1 MIVNVVLFIL
11 GLTALYFGA
20 SWLVSGASG
29 IASRYGIPHL
39 VIGLTIV
46 AFGTSFPELLVSI
59 TAAIKGMSDIA
70 IGNVIGSNILNIALI
85 LGLSAIITP
94 LRIQLRSTIAESPIM
109 IGSAVLLLVLSL
121 DNVINRIDGAV
132 LFSGMIAFTVFSY
145 WFEKME
151 SARISRTNEEQFK
164 KYSRTKKA
172 NIILVSLMLAGLVGL
187 AIGAQL
193 LVGASVAIARD
204 LGLSEKFIALSIVAL
219 GTSLPELGT
228 SLIAAIR
235 REIEIS
241 VGNIIGSNIFNIL
254 GILGLSSMI
263 NPIPIANGLI
273 DSGFI
278 WDYGLMIALSIFLWF
293 CMKTGMKV
301 TRAEGILFL
310 FIFTAYIGWLL
321 YVR

>member
-11 GLTALYFGA
+11 GLIALYFGA

-29 IASRYGIPHL
+29 IASRYGIPPL

-46 AFGTSFPELLVSI
+46 AFGTSFPELLVSV

-94 LRIQLRSTIAESPIM
+94 LRIQLRSIIAESPIM

-121 DNVINRIDGAV
+121 DNVINRIDGALLFTGLIAFV
-132 LFSGMIAFTVFSY
+132 LFSY
-145 WFEKME
+145 RFEKYE
-151 SARISRTNEEQFK
+151 SDRIPDTEK
-164 KYSRTKKA
+164 DKYIKSVKIGKS
-172 NIILVSLMLAGLVGL
+172 IVIMISLIVVGLVGL
-187 AIGAQL
+187 TVGAQI
-193 LVGASVAIARD
+193 LVGASVVIAKYF
-204 LGLSEKFIALSIVAL
+204 GLSEKFIGLTIVAF
-219 GTSLPELGT
+219 GTSLPELAT

-235 REIEIS
+235 KEIGIS

-254 GILGLSSMI
+254 AILGLSSMI
-263 NPIPIANGLI
+263 NPIPIAKGLI

-293 CMKTGMKV
+293 CMITGLKV

-310 FIFTAYIGWLL
+310 IIFTAYIVWLL

>member
-1 MIVNVVLFIL
+1 MIVNVVLFVL

-29 IASRYGIPHL
+29 IASLYGIPPL

-46 AFGTSFPELLVSI
+46 AFGTSFPELLVSV

-94 LRIQLRSTIAESPIM
+94 LRIQLRSIIAESPIM
-109 IGSAVLLLVLSL
+109 IGSAVLLLILSL
-121 DNVINRIDGAV
+121 DNVINRIDGALLFTGLIAFV
-132 LFSGMIAFTVFSY
+132 LFSY
-145 WFEKME
+145 RFEKYE
-151 SARISRTNEEQFK
+151 SDRIPGTEK
-164 KYSRTKKA
+164 DKYIKSVKTDKS
-172 NIILVSLMLAGLVGL
+172 IVILISLIVVGLVGL
-187 AIGAQL
+187 TVGAQI
-193 LVGASVAIARD
+193 LVGASVIIAKYF
-204 LGLSEKFIALSIVAL
+204 GLSEKFIGLTIVAF
-219 GTSLPELGT
+219 GTSLPELAT
-228 SLIAAIR
+228 SFIAAIR
-235 REIEIS
+235 KEVGIS

-254 GILGLSSMI
+254 AILGLSSMI

>member
-1 MIVNVVLFIL
+1 MIVNVVLFVL

-29 IASRYGIPHL
+29 IASRYGIPPL

-46 AFGTSFPELLVSI
+46 AFGTSFPELLVSV

-94 LRIQLRSTIAESPIM
+94 LRIQLRSIIAESPIM
-109 IGSAVLLLVLSL
+109 IGSAVLLLILSL
-121 DNVINRIDGAV
+121 DNVINRIDGALLFTGLIAFV
-132 LFSGMIAFTVFSY
+132 LFSY
-145 WFEKME
+145 RFEKYE
-151 SARISRTNEEQFK
+151 SDRIPGTEK
-164 KYSRTKKA
+164 DKYIKSVKTDKS
-172 NIILVSLMLAGLVGL
+172 IVILISLIVVGLVGL
-187 AIGAQL
+187 TVGAQI
-193 LVGASVAIARD
+193 LVGASVIIAKYF
-204 LGLSEKFIALSIVAL
+204 GLSEKFIGLTIVAF
-219 GTSLPELGT
+219 GTSLPELAT
-228 SLIAAIR
+228 SFIAAIR
-235 REIEIS
+235 KEVGIS

-254 GILGLSSMI
+254 AILGLSSMI

>member
-11 GLTALYFGA
+11 GLIALYFGA

-29 IASRYGIPHL
+29 IASRYGIPPL

-46 AFGTSFPELLVSI
+46 AFGTSFPELLVSVI
-59 TAAIKGMSDIA
+59 AAIKGMSDIA

-94 LRIQLRSTIAESPIM
+94 LRIQLRSIIAESPIM

-121 DNVINRIDGAV
+121 DNVINRIDGALLFTGLIAFV
-132 LFSGMIAFTVFSY
+132 LFSY
-145 WFEKME
+145 RFEKYE
-151 SARISRTNEEQFK
+151 SDRIPDTEK
-164 KYSRTKKA
+164 DKYIKSVKTGKS
-172 NIILVSLMLAGLVGL
+172 IGIMISLIVVGLVGL
-187 AIGAQL
+187 TVGAQI
-193 LVGASVAIARD
+193 LVGASVVIAKYF
-204 LGLSEKFIALSIVAL
+204 GLSEKFIGLTIVAF
-219 GTSLPELGT
+219 GTSLPELAT

-235 REIEIS
+235 KEIGIS

-254 GILGLSSMI
+254 AILGLSSMI
-263 NPIPIANGLI
+263 NPIPIAKGLI

-310 FIFTAYIGWLL
+310 IIFTAYIGWLL

>member
-11 GLTALYFGA
+11 GLIALYFGA

-29 IASRYGIPHL
+29 IASRYGIPPL

-46 AFGTSFPELLVSI
+46 AFGTSFPELLVSV

-94 LRIQLRSTIAESPIM
+94 LRIQLRSIIAESPIM

-121 DNVINRIDGAV
+121 DNVINRIDGALLFTGLIAFV
-132 LFSGMIAFTVFSY
+132 LFSY
-145 WFEKME
+145 RFEKYE
-151 SARISRTNEEQFK
+151 SDRIPDTEK
-164 KYSRTKKA
+164 DKYIKSVKTGKS
-172 NIILVSLMLAGLVGL
+172 IGIMISLIVVGLVGL
-187 AIGAQL
+187 TVGAQI
-193 LVGASVAIARD
+193 LVGASVVIAKYF
-204 LGLSEKFIALSIVAL
+204 GLSEKFIGLTIVAF
-219 GTSLPELGT
+219 GTSLPELAT

-235 REIEIS
+235 KEIGIS

-254 GILGLSSMI
+254 AILGLSSMI
-263 NPIPIANGLI
+263 NPIPIAKGLI

-310 FIFTAYIGWLL
+310 IIFTAYIGWLL

>member
-29 IASRYGIPHL
+29 IASRYGIPPL

-59 TAAIKGMSDIA
+59 TAAIKGMSDLA
-70 IGNVIGSNILNIALI
+70 IGNVVGSNILNIALI

-94 LRIQLRSTIAESPIM
+94 LRIQLRSIIAESPIM

-121 DNVINRIDGAV
+121 DNVITRIDGAV
-132 LFSGMIAFTVFSY
+132 LFSGLIAFVLFSY
-145 WFEKME
+145 RFEKYE
-151 SARISRTNEEQFK
+151 SDRIPGTEK
-164 KYSRTKKA
+164 DKYIKSVKTDKSTG
-172 NIILVSLMLAGLVGL
+172 ILIGLIVVGLVGL
-187 AIGAQL
+187 TAGAQI
-193 LVGASVAIARD
+193 LVEASVVIAKYF
-204 LGLSEKFIALSIVAL
+204 GLSEKFIGLTIIAL
-219 GTSLPELGT
+219 GTSLPELST

-254 GILGLSSMI
+254 AILGLSSMI
-263 NPIPIANGLI
+263 NPIPIAKGLI
-273 DSGFI
+273 GSGYI

-301 TRAEGILFL
+301 TRAEGFLFL
-310 FIFTAYIGWLL
+310 IIFTIYIGWLL
-321 YVR
+321 YIR